1 MNFGIPSMRSS
12 GETRRRELRQRFL
25 DVDASNVADVLDQL
39 GLRDQGLSAD
49 FRPFPCGAGKLA
61 GWVYTIRG
69 QMMPYDG
76 TGDAAKMDACQ
87 GIGAGEVCVWSGDGT
102 GVCYFGELI
111 ALGMKERGCVGAL
124 VDGGVRDVRWLGEHR
139 FPVYA
144 RYRTA
149 VQSIGRWRVTGCQEP
164 VYLRGATTESVTAH
178 PGDFVLCDDDG
189 CILVPAQHVEAVLE
203 EAERL
208 TRKEASIREDIA
220 NGLTLSQALEKYG
233 HV

>member
-1 MNFGIPSMRSS
+1 MNVALMRSS
-12 GETRRRELRQRFL
+12 AQMRRRELRQRFL
-25 DVDASNVADVLDQL
+25 DVDASNIADVLDQM
-39 GLRDQGLSAD
+39 GLRDQGLSAE
-49 FRPFPCGAGKLA
+49 FRPFPAAAGKLA

-69 QMMPYDG
+69 QMVPYDG

-87 GIGAGEVCVWSGDGT
+87 GIGAEEVCVWSGDGT

-111 ALGMKERGCVGAL
+111 ALGMKERGCVGSL

-164 VYLRGATTESVTAH
+164 VYLRGATTEYVAAH
-178 PGDFVLCDDDG
+178 PGDFVLCDEDG
-189 CILVPAQHVEAVLE
+189 GILIPAQHVEPVLE

-208 TRKEASIREDIA
+208 TRKEALIREDIA